1 MPSQS
6 LSKKFF
12 SETQLTKFFSF
23 PPQTCPLNPL
33 SAPASPDSTQINDSF
48 SPAIRGVVQ
57 FARKLPGFSSLPNE
71 DQVTLLKAGVFEAL
85 LVRLAVLF
93 RSSEKMYCLNG
104 QILRRSDAVDNSQN
118 GRFLFECMFEFGER
132 VNALGLTDED
142 IALFSAVVLVSPG
155 RFAMLL
161 FGHE

>member
-1 MPSQS
+1 M
-6 LSKKFF
+6 
-12 SETQLTKFFSF
+12 
-23 PPQTCPLNPL
+23 
-33 SAPASPDSTQINDSF
+33 
-48 SPAIRGVVQ
+48 
-57 FARKLPGFSSLPNE
+57 
-71 DQVTLLKAGVFEAL
+71 TLLKAGVFEAL

-155 RFAMLL
+155 RFAIPTFSSKESASAHKQLRL
-161 FGHE
+161 FNSTIFIYLSQLISPDYLEGRNCVSFPILKRSKAEQKQDLKLSLAGRRGLSQ